1 MKLFQS
7 WNELFPFY
15 KARASASPRQFST
28 CTSFLKLLSSWKR
41 KASTF
46 TRRDEVP
53 GPPRLDKFWAAT
65 TSDLG
70 GFNLRSTHS
79 YTYVATSTVSAL
91 LSLSRNYPFWQIP
104 TMEQSRS

>member
-1 MKLFQS
+1 MCSYIMVIMNFFATLQTESQWSTFLQKAIMRLFQS

-28 CTSFLKLLSSWKR
+28 CTNFLKLLSSWKR

-46 TRRDEVP
+46 TRRDEAL
-53 GPPRLDKFWAAT
+53 GPTRPDKFSAAT

-79 YTYVATSTVSAL
+79 
-91 LSLSRNYPFWQIP
+91 
-104 TMEQSRS
+104 

>member
-1 MKLFQS
+1 KVICSYIMVKTNSFATHPTESQSSTFLQKAIMKLFQS

-53 GPPRLDKFWAAT
+53 GPTRLDKFSAAT

-79 YTYVATSTVSAL
+79 
-91 LSLSRNYPFWQIP
+91 
-104 TMEQSRS
+104 